1 MAEQV
6 DIFEDVIFVWVH
18 IDSKLK
24 CLGPYYCYNK
34 AKNRLITYLT
44 KGKCAWMSSN
54 ERKTKPW
61 KWTGY
66 VVKWQFKEDQSWRSG
81 SVEALG

>member
-54 ERKTKPW
+54 ERKTKPR
-61 KWTGY
+61 
-66 VVKWQFKEDQSWRSG
+66 QFKEDQSWRSG